1 MQKTNNIQ
9 HKAVR
14 GGKALV
20 LRHVFGFIVNFLG
33 GVILARY
40 FGPEIIG
47 TYYISFTICM
57 FGRALVD
64 FGVLTHFIRLHEE
77 PDTAAIKAAF
87 GLQQIIGLCYVFICA
102 VIVVPLA
109 AKYYA
114 VQGISWLIMSAAV
127 ASYFYSWQSVPLSL
141 FERKVDYKK
150 VGIVEVSEIISFNIA
165 AVTIG
170 LLKDDGKIGFCAGN
184 ILRGLVPA
192 VIALYLGGV
201 WPSLSFNYK
210 RIKSLVKKTYPLFG
224 ININIY
230 MVMIAPPVILGTLG
244 GLKSYGMSMVA
255 YVFLQYTMVIATIFQ
270 RVGLTSFAR
279 LQKKKK
285 EFDNF
290 VNMSLNILS
299 VIYIPI
305 LMGLASFSPFILPLI
320 YGPKWSGMEKIVVV
334 AAIPLYLTALMG
346 IFTSALVARG
356 FYQLAMRQST
366 LNTVIYWVTMF
377 VTVKY
382 LDILTMPV
390 AHLCGILGA
399 GWILIYGYNRYCG
412 KYIYKNNL
420 FLSLSGIIVMLT
432 GWYLAKNESVY
443 LTAAVW
449 SLFII
454 IIIYRQNRSKLPQLK
469 RLLGTRE

>member
-1 MQKTNNIQ
+1 MITYDALMNEAKDRGMPSGKTRGILREYLQVLTLKELYKTPAGKQLYFTGGTYLRLVQGTKRFSEDLDFNAVKLTRVKFEETVKLTA
-9 HKAVR
+9 KALLKEGFTAKAEFSHRDKLLIGELIFPDAESKYGIISKYSKKEGIVLKVEANLP

-47 TYYISFTICM
+47 TYYISFTIFM

-170 LLKDDGKIGFCAGN
+170 LLKDI
-184 ILRGLVPA
+184 I
-192 VIALYLGGV
+192 
-201 WPSLSFNYK
+201 SL
-210 RIKSLVKKTYPLFG
+210 T
-224 ININIY
+224 
-230 MVMIAPPVILGTLG
+230 
-244 GLKSYGMSMVA
+244 
-255 YVFLQYTMVIATIFQ
+255 
-270 RVGLTSFAR
+270 
-279 LQKKKK
+279 
-285 EFDNF
+285 
-290 VNMSLNILS
+290 
-299 VIYIPI
+299 
-305 LMGLASFSPFILPLI
+305 
-320 YGPKWSGMEKIVVV
+320 
-334 AAIPLYLTALMG
+334 
-346 IFTSALVARG
+346 
-356 FYQLAMRQST
+356 
-366 LNTVIYWVTMF
+366 
-377 VTVKY
+377 
-382 LDILTMPV
+382 
-390 AHLCGILGA
+390 
-399 GWILIYGYNRYCG
+399 
-412 KYIYKNNL
+412 
-420 FLSLSGIIVMLT
+420 
-432 GWYLAKNESVY
+432 
-443 LTAAVW
+443 
-449 SLFII
+449 
-454 IIIYRQNRSKLPQLK
+454 
-469 RLLGTRE
+469 